1 MKKWVSDHEGDD
13 EAEDDDDDDDANLAK
28 YFHGD
33 HFCRLKGT
41 K

>member
-13 EAEDDDDDDDANLAK
+13 EAEDDDDDDANLAK